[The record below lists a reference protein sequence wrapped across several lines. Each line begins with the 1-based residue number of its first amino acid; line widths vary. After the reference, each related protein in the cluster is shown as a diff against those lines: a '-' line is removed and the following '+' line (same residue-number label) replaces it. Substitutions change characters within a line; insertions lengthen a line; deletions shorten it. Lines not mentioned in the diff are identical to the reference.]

1 MKAIKFLI
9 LSAIAISLYSCDKK
23 VENLLDI
30 KFDTPSQS
38 FELTVDTTS
47 LTGNAILAPDT
58 LDLID
63 LDSLAKKNG
72 TSISKLKS
80 VKVKTLTIAIVDPT
94 DANFDNVDSCSVE
107 VENPGLN
114 NKVKLASIGN
124 LAKGVNTVNLTP
136 LDINILD
143 YAKQDK
149 LILTAKIKTNA
160 GVTKKTKLKVTIVGE
175 AIANPTN

>member
-1 MKAIKFLI
+1 MKAIKLLI
-9 LSAIAISLYSCDKK
+9 LSAIVISLYSCDKK

-30 KFDTPSQS
+30 KFNTPEQS

-47 LTGNAILAPDT
+47 LAGTKTLAPDT

-80 VKVKTLTIAIVDPT
+80 VKVKSLTISIIDPS
-94 DANFDNVDSCSVE
+94 DVNFDNVDSCSVE
-107 VENPGLN
+107 VENPGKS
-114 NKVKLASIGN
+114 NKVKLASLQN
-124 LAKGVNTVNLTP
+124 LPKGTKSVNLTP
-136 LDINILD
+136 VDVNILD
-143 YAKQDK
+143 YAKEQQ
-149 LILTAKIKTNA
+149 LILTAKISTNA
-160 GVTKKTKLKVTIVGE
+160 GVSKKTKLKVTIVGE